1 MIHKLISSIT
11 FIYFYL
17 GANLS
22 SRKMG
27 SKLLFVF
34 AFLIV
39 LTFAINEDMIKTG
52 YLQDPAS
59 VGQLPSQFVEDII
72 ETEDR
77 LENEQ
82 LVTDGENNIES
93 KRALEDDILSMDS
106 SMQLDVE
113 GFCSSEQ
120 GKDDILCSTYRL

>member
-1 MIHKLISSIT
+1 
-11 FIYFYL
+11 
-17 GANLS
+17 
-22 SRKMG
+22 MG

-52 YLQDPAS
+52 YLQDPAA

-82 LVTDGENNIES
+82 LVTDDENNIES

-113 GFCSSEQ
+113 GFCN
-120 GKDDILCSTYRL
+120 T